1 MAAQSFRI
9 DVQQSVLDDL
19 KDRLL
24 RTRWAGG
31 LQGGDWKHGTDPEY
45 LKKLCAYW
53 RTGFDWPS
61 QQTWLNSFQHFR
73 ADVDGVGLHF
83 IRQPGTGAHPM
94 PLLLVHGW
102 PDSFARF
109 LKIIPL
115 LANPSAHGADASDAF
130 DVVVRACPAA
140 ASPTNRAS
148 RR

>member
-1 MAAQSFRI
+1 
-9 DVQQSVLDDL
+9 
-19 KDRLL
+19 
-24 RTRWAGG
+24 
-31 LQGGDWKHGTDPEY
+31 
-45 LKKLCAYW
+45 
-53 RTGFDWPS
+53 
-61 QQTWLNSFQHFR
+61 
-73 ADVDGVGLHF
+73 
-83 IRQPGTGAHPM
+83 M